1 MIEIDGNYR
10 EGGGQILRTGLSLS
24 CLFQK
29 PFRIFN
35 IRKGRQKS
43 GLMPQHLTCVR
54 AAQLI
59 SNAEV
64 KGDKQGSTELLFS
77 PGEIKT
83 GDYVFDIG
91 TAGSISLVLQT
102 LIPAIVF
109 SPTPFSPGKKGQS
122 ENGSV
127 EGFSQGKT
135 SITLKGG
142 THVPFSPSY
151 HYLAEVFV
159 PVLNMLGITMH
170 LSIDSYGFYPKGG
183 GKVRAEI
190 FLAKAIKPLKALERG
205 EIVRLKGYSAVGNLP
220 LSIAERQRNALVE
233 KIYSQRYSLDTELL
247 NVPTHGQGTFV
258 FLASESERA
267 IAGFTALGERG
278 KKAEVVGEEAAMEFL
293 DYYST
298 GAALDPHMADQIV
311 LYLSMCKEESVFTT
325 SRITEHLMTNV
336 WVMQQ
341 FREYR
346 YVIEGDVGMQGVVK
360 IKAILKQALM
370 R

>member
-1 MIEIDGNYR
+1 VIEIDGNYR
-10 EGGGQILRTGLSLS
+10 EGGGQILRTSLSLS

-35 IRKGRQKS
+35 IRKGRRNP

-59 SNAEV
+59 SNGEL

-77 PGEIKT
+77 PGQIKS

-91 TAGSISLVLQT
+91 TAGSTSLVLQT

-109 SPTPFSPGKKGQS
+109 SPAPFPPRKKGQG
-122 ENGSV
+122 EGSGDV

-159 PVLNMLGITMH
+159 PVLNMLGITMR

-183 GKVRAEI
+183 GRIRAEI
-190 FLAKAIKPLKALERG
+190 IPAKTINPLRALERG

-220 LSIAERQRNALVE
+220 LSIAERQKNALVE
-233 KIYSQRYSLDTELL
+233 KIYSERYPLDIELL
-247 NVPTHGQGTFV
+247 NVSTFGQGTFV
-258 FLASESERA
+258 FLKSESEHA
-267 IAGFTALGERG
+267 TAGFTALGERG
-278 KKAEVVGEEAAMEFL
+278 KKAEVVGEEAAMEFF

-298 GAALDPHMADQIV
+298 GAALDLHMADQIV
-311 LYLSMCKEESVFTT
+311 LYLSMCEKESVFTT
-325 SRITEHLMTNV
+325 SRITEHLMTNL
-336 WVMQQ
+336 WVLQQ
-341 FREYR
+341 FHGYR
-346 YVIEGDVGMQGVVK
+346 FAVEGDVGKPGGVRVNSVV
-360 IKAILKQALM
+360 
-370 R
+370 